1 MKAPGALNAI
11 LRGSPWDF
19 SWGGSVRV
27 TFIQSRAG
35 KMDLRQG
42 PLASGTFLNRG
53 SGHLTPEE
61 GSPRA
66 KWTSVGFKNLPKPGI
81 RPADKEAAGVGGV
94 KC

>member
-1 MKAPGALNAI
+1 MLIVKRPSAA
-11 LRGSPWDF
+11 RGR
-19 SWGGSVRV
+19 GGTRL
-27 TFIQSRAG
+27 TLIQSRAG

-61 GSPRA
+61 GSPWA
-66 KWTSVGFKNLPKPGI
+66 KWTSVGFRNLPKPGI
-81 RPADKEAAGVGGV
+81 RPADKEAAGLEVLSV